1 MERVSRGVETIIGGI
16 SMNMEITK
24 CKRVALIV
32 IISLFAPFISDN
44 IWNYN
49 GIEFFLQYAMLF
61 AITLFFLLSFIVN

>member
-1 MERVSRGVETIIGGI
+1 LDKVGGM
-16 SMNMEITK
+16 SMEITK
-24 CKRVALIV
+24 GKRVALII

-61 AITLFFLLSFIVN
+61 AITLFFLLPFIINT